1 MLYDVFKIRG
11 TELSCPVCSYNNTIG
26 IRSDPKHSSL
36 PCRVSAMSLTGD
48 MIMLNLATSFVNTF
62 LSVVLSFL
70 SFLKGP
76 VLLILGVIAVVIV
89 LSSPAEAATI
99 KCAMHDCPPLDGM
112 IWERKL
118 ALLLLLIGGL
128 ITIFLIATEKGE

>member
-1 MLYDVFKIRG
+1 
-11 TELSCPVCSYNNTIG
+11 
-26 IRSDPKHSSL
+26 
-36 PCRVSAMSLTGD
+36 
-48 MIMLNLATSFVNTF
+48 MLNLVQSFVQTMLN
-62 LSVVLSFL
+62 VVIGFL

-76 VLLILGVIAVVIV
+76 IILVAGVATIILVLA
-89 LSSPAEAATI
+89 SPAEAAQI

>member
-1 MLYDVFKIRG
+1 
-11 TELSCPVCSYNNTIG
+11 
-26 IRSDPKHSSL
+26 
-36 PCRVSAMSLTGD
+36 
-48 MIMLNLATSFVNTF
+48 MLNLALSFVNTF
-62 LSVVLSFL
+62 LSIVLSFL

-99 KCAMHDCPPLDGM
+99 KCALGDCPPLSGM